1 MANSINEYDR
11 YGKRRRY
18 TRRNVFG
25 VVGGAALAG
34 AAIGRG
40 GWGNIKNAAATTL
53 TPSPIASPAAE
64 PGDELLFR
72 VEQSGGFVPVE
83 FIFANLP
90 AVSSYADGRVIT
102 NGPMIEIYPQ
112 PALPNLRQTVLT
124 EAGLQRV
131 LGEIRDTGLFT
142 DTTHY
147 EGPEI
152 TDLPDTIFTLNDAGR
167 TVVVSAYALG
177 VDETTLPDRVNAGA
191 RAELLD
197 LLAFVSNLPSNLP
210 AEEIVSA
217 DEAYGIERIK
227 FLAREVDPANP
238 PWDDPALAQTEI
250 AWPLDTSLD
259 SVAQPYDGPF
269 GELETLCTALDGEDA
284 TEVVTALEG
293 ANQLTPWES
302 DGTQYLLWVRPL
314 LPDEPTS
321 C

>member
-1 MANSINEYDR
+1 M
-11 YGKRRRY
+11 
-18 TRRNVFG
+18 
-25 VVGGAALAG
+25 
-34 AAIGRG
+34 
-40 GWGNIKNAAATTL
+40 GNIKNAAATTL

-83 FIFANLP
+83 FIFTNLP
-90 AVSSYADGRVIT
+90 AVSIYADGRVIT
-102 NGPMIEIYPQ
+102 TGPMIEIYPQ

-131 LGEIRDTGLFT
+131 LDEIGKTGLFT
-142 DTTHY
+142 ETTHY

-152 TDLPDTIFTLNDAGR
+152 TDLPDTVFTLNDAGR

-177 VDETTLPDRVNAGA
+177 IDETTLPGRVDAGA

-197 LLAFVSNLPSNLP
+197 LLAFVSNLPNNPP
-210 AEEIVSA
+210 ADEIASA
-217 DEAYGIERIK
+217 DEAYPIERIK
-227 FLAREVDPANP
+227 FLAREIDPANP
-238 PWDDPALAQTEI
+238 PWDDPALAQPEI
-250 AWPLDTSLD
+250 AWPLDTSLT
-259 SVAQPYDGPF
+259 SITRPYDGPF
-269 GELETLCTALDGEDA
+269 DDLEALCAALDGEDA
-284 TEVVTALEG
+284 AKLVTALEG

-302 DGTQYLLWVRPL
+302 DGVQYLLSVRPL